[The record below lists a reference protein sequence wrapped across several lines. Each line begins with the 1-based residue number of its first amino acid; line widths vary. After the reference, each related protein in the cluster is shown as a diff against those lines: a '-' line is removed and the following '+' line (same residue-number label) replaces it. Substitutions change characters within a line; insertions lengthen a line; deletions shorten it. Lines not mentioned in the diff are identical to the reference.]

1 MADTQPPPVPDHPWR
16 AQVVSRPTAVY
27 LRRANTLWTE
37 DDYDRMELEAF
48 VEKRS

>member
-1 MADTQPPPVPDHPWR
+1 MTATVQSPPGPDHPWR
-16 AQVVSRPTAVY
+16 RPNPIRRLAVSRINATW
-27 LRRANTLWTE
+27 ND